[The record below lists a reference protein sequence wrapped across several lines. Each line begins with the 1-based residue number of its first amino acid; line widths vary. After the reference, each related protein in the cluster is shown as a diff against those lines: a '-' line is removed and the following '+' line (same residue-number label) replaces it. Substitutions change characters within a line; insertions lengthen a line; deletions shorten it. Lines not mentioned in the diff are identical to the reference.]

1 MCSLQLVIPQW
12 RRLQVVKFQL
22 LLEVEWL
29 VVILVCRPEM
39 LAQGQ
44 AAMFLSAVG
53 WVEKVD
59 TYWLQVRL
67 RILATRVVQS
77 PLAVAVLPERLV
89 LAQCPWLQVQLS
101 LELVVRSPLVLVLV
115 RVARVEVP
123 CWLPVAAATLVQVA
137 RRCFRLAV
145 LMLAAADLSTFVL
158 V

>member
-59 TYWLQVRL
+59 TY
-67 RILATRVVQS
+67 
-77 PLAVAVLPERLV
+77 
-89 LAQCPWLQVQLS
+89 
-101 LELVVRSPLVLVLV
+101 
-115 RVARVEVP
+115 
-123 CWLPVAAATLVQVA
+123 
-137 RRCFRLAV
+137 
-145 LMLAAADLSTFVL
+145 
-158 V
+158 